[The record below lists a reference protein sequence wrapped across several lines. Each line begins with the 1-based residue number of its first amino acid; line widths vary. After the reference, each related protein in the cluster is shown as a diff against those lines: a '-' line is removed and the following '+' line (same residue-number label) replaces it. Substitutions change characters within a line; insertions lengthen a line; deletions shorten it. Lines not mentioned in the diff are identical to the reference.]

1 MLIQSI
7 KKLLLRFNFNKWLS
21 RRRLR
26 IINQLVSED
35 LTVGNSYKKILE
47 VGCANGKD
55 FVQLC
60 AGNDGIHITGIDVDD
75 YGLQQPNFSMVV
87 GDAEVIDFP
96 DNYFDLTLSFG
107 VLEHIQP
114 IEKLAKVIREIN
126 RVSKKYVIVV
136 PSVSTVIEPHSA
148 SLLWQLR
155 SNEKKKPYSRLNY
168 FSDEAWLQFE
178 GFKESKS
185 KRFFHLPPVV
195 SNLLI
200 YKV

>member
-1 MLIQSI
+1 M
-7 KKLLLRFNFNKWLS
+7 
-21 RRRLR
+21 
-26 IINQLVSED
+26 VSED
-35 LTVGNSYKKILE
+35 LASGGKYQRILE

-60 AGNDGIHITGIDVDD
+60 ADNNEIEITGIDVDD
-75 YGLQQPNFSMVV
+75 YGLKQSNFSMIVS
-87 GDAEVIDFP
+87 DAETIDFP
-96 DNYFDLTLSFG
+96 DNYFDLTVSFG

-114 IEKLAKVIREIN
+114 IEKLARVIQEIN

-155 SNEKKKPYSRLNY
+155 SHEKKKSYSRLNY

-178 GFKESKS
+178 GFKDGKS

-195 SNLLI
+195 SNLII
-200 YKV
+200 YKI

>member
-1 MLIQSI
+1 MLIHSI
-7 KKLLLRFNFNKWLS
+7 KKLLLRINLNKRLS

-35 LTVGNSYKKILE
+35 LTSGSKYQKILE

-60 AGNDGIHITGIDVDD
+60 ASNQEIEITGIDLDD
-75 YGLQQPNFSMVV
+75 YGLRQSNFSMIVS
-87 GDAEVIDFP
+87 DAEVMNFP
-96 DNYFDLTLSFG
+96 DNYFDLTVSFG

-114 IEKLAKVIREIN
+114 MEKLAKVIREIN

-155 SNEKKKPYSRLNY
+155 QNGKKKNYSRLNY

-178 GFKESKS
+178 GFKEGKC

-195 SNLLI
+195 SNLII